1 MDIRQYE
8 SQYENR
14 KEEKHHADSRFP
26 YNIYLCSI
34 PQDFRVVPIHWHEE
48 MELISVKKGSG
59 QVILDLQPFPV
70 KTGDLVIVFPGKLHG
85 IRQKA
90 GCAMEYE
97 NIIFRLDMLIPALPD
112 RCSSEFL
119 MPLLSGNGPSSYVCS
134 QGCRE
139 FLPVQQLIAR
149 LDAISDSRPAGYELA
164 VKGIFFELLFLI
176 LPQRQGSGDET
187 AGSRFQGKMKLVL
200 KEVENRYAEPLTV
213 KEMADMCGYSASHFM
228 KFFRRQMGKRM
239 TDRNGRRV
247 RRIVRFDDAVQM
259 KDCFYHLLHLV
270 FVCAAVACHGL
281 LDLERRIFV
290 YGNSAFYRRHNG
302 NAASLCSRN
311 GSFGIIVE
319 KKLFYGNGVWLKLL
333 QQILYAIIHFADPAG
348 KGLLLFCRNRAIFN

>member
-59 QVILDLQPFPV
+59 QVILDLHPFPV

-164 VKGIFFELLFLI
+164 VKGIFFELLFQI

-213 KEMADMCGYSASHFM
+213 KEMAGMCGYSASHFM
-228 KFFRRQMGKRM
+228 KFFRRQMGMSFVEYLNDYRLLMAARM
-239 TDRNGRRV
+239 LASTEETVTEIARLSGFDQPSYFNRLFRRKYGMTPSEY
-247 RRIVRFDDAVQM
+247 RKEGEGF
-259 KDCFYHLLHLV
+259 LV
-270 FVCAAVACHGL
+270 G
-281 LDLERRIFV
+281 E
-290 YGNSAFYRRHNG
+290 
-302 NAASLCSRN
+302 
-311 GSFGIIVE
+311 E
-319 KKLFYGNGVWLKLL
+319 KE
-333 QQILYAIIHFADPAG
+333 
-348 KGLLLFCRNRAIFN
+348 

>member
-164 VKGIFFELLFLI
+164 VKGIFFELLFQI

-213 KEMADMCGYSASHFM
+213 KEMAGMCGYSASHFM
-228 KFFRRQMGKRM
+228 KFFRRQMGMSFVEYLNDYRLLMAARM
-239 TDRNGRRV
+239 LASTEETVTEIARLSGFDQPSYFNRLFRRKYGITPPEY
-247 RRIVRFDDAVQM
+247 RKEGEGF
-259 KDCFYHLLHLV
+259 LV
-270 FVCAAVACHGL
+270 G
-281 LDLERRIFV
+281 E
-290 YGNSAFYRRHNG
+290 
-302 NAASLCSRN
+302 
-311 GSFGIIVE
+311 E
-319 KKLFYGNGVWLKLL
+319 KE
-333 QQILYAIIHFADPAG
+333 
-348 KGLLLFCRNRAIFN
+348 

>member
-164 VKGIFFELLFLI
+164 VKGIFFELLFQI

-228 KFFRRQMGKRM
+228 KFFRRQMGMSFVEYLNDYRLLMAARM
-239 TDRNGRRV
+239 LASTEETVTEIARLSGFDQPSYFNRLFRRKYGMTPSEYRKEGEGFLVGEEKELYNDDTGGKAPFDSGTIILYDTGGYVYEKLRN
-247 RRIVRFDDAVQM
+247 
-259 KDCFYHLLHLV
+259 
-270 FVCAAVACHGL
+270 AAAGGQPAFTL
-281 LDLERRIFV
+281 RYRRIF
-290 YGNSAFYRRHNG
+290 
-302 NAASLCSRN
+302 
-311 GSFGIIVE
+311 
-319 KKLFYGNGVWLKLL
+319 
-333 QQILYAIIHFADPAG
+333 
-348 KGLLLFCRNRAIFN
+348 KGGL

>member
-59 QVILDLQPFPV
+59 RVILDLHPFPV

-164 VKGIFFELLFLI
+164 VKGIFFELLFQI

-228 KFFRRQMGKRM
+228 KFFRRQMGMSFVEYLNDYRLLMAARM
-239 TDRNGRRV
+239 LASTEETVTEIARLSGFDQPSYFNRLFRRKYGMTPSEY
-247 RRIVRFDDAVQM
+247 RKEGEGF
-259 KDCFYHLLHLV
+259 LV
-270 FVCAAVACHGL
+270 G
-281 LDLERRIFV
+281 E
-290 YGNSAFYRRHNG
+290 
-302 NAASLCSRN
+302 
-311 GSFGIIVE
+311 E
-319 KKLFYGNGVWLKLL
+319 KE
-333 QQILYAIIHFADPAG
+333 
-348 KGLLLFCRNRAIFN
+348 